1 MSLSLK
7 RLSFTSARLEILART
22 KADLQAQFL
31 ELMKLREQVRT
42 AQLSANLQNMVRA
55 RKPAPVVIPAAA

>member
-7 RLSFTSARLEILART
+7 RLCFTRARLEVLART

-31 ELMKLREQVRT
+31 ELMKLREHVRT
-42 AQLSANLQNMVRA
+42 AQLSADPQNVAQA
-55 RKPAPVVIPAAA
+55 RKPAPVVIHEAA